1 MMQQNKTKRNQ
12 PINHRIKTSTKVKPQ
27 RPNQNLLDI
36 INHSLTG
43 VFFYIA
49 QNMYHLINRH
59 TIVMK
64 GIIGLAIL
72 FAFQIGVSG
81 WVSGPSFP
89 GGWTRVKPWYWDV
102 QQAGQF
108 AVNSIHPY
116 CQLISIYE
124 AHKQVKAK
132 ISHFFQATDANSCTC
147 TGLYLLH
154 NNCHSNKSRRMGK
167 PTLSI
172 GENKGTDQ
180 LRSNGEADQRHCFR
194 YTNSTNSC
202 TF

>member
-1 MMQQNKTKRNQ
+1 M
-12 PINHRIKTSTKVKPQ
+12 KPQ
-27 RPNQNLLDI
+27 RPNQNLLDF

-43 VFFYIA
+43 VLFYIA

-59 TIVMK
+59 TKVMK

-72 FAFQIGVSG
+72 YAFHIGVSG
-81 WVSGPSFP
+81 WVSGPSLP

-108 AVNSIHPY
+108 AVNSLHPN
-116 CQLISIYE
+116 CQLMSIYE

-132 ISHFFQATDANSCTC
+132 NSHFFQATDADSCTG
-147 TGLYLLH
+147 TVHAQVYIYYIIIVMQ
-154 NNCHSNKSRRMGK
+154 NKSRRMGK
-167 PTLSI
+167 PTLSV

-180 LRSNGEADQRHCFR
+180 LRSNCEADQRHCFR
-194 YTNSTNSC
+194 YANSTIPVLSKSNISSL
-202 TF
+202 